1 MPVRLPSIQLVI
13 TEARAIA
20 VRFPFVMF
28 AALAATVFGV
38 LIVDDD
44 LLWQRWFFPATLG
57 IPLLLALALFAE
69 RRTWDQM
76 RRALLGLGGLLV
88 LLAFALLWPRW
99 SEAVA
104 FTRWFQLSVAFHLL
118 VAFLPF
124 VGYDE
129 VNGFWQYNK
138 ALLLRFL
145 TAGVFSAVLYVGLAI
160 ALAALDQLFGVDVEE
175 EMYGR
180 LWMVVAFMFNTWFF
194 LGGVPRDLAAL
205 EQRSGYPKGIK
216 VFAQY
221 ILVPLVTMYLAILTA
236 YLVKVIATQD
246 WPSGWIGYLVSSVA
260 AVGIFALL
268 LVYPIRER
276 EENRWIVT
284 YSRWFFIALFPAIV
298 MLWLAIWQRV
308 NQYGVTE
315 PRYFLTI
322 LSIWLAGIAVYFTL
336 RGSRRIIL
344 IPASLCAVAL
354 VTFFGPWSAYAV
366 SHRSQTHR
374 LEQVLVRSELLVD
387 GTLRPATRDL
397 SFADRKEISAG
408 LRYLIETH
416 GTGSIEPWFGGSLAA
431 IDTVG
436 EGTRPADRGEADERT
451 RLITAYLGVPYVG
464 RWQRGDVEQFNYFV
478 ERSEEAISIRG
489 YDYAVHLDGALHDT
503 VQVADDIRLRYDST
517 GVALE
522 LASES
527 GILAS
532 VPLLQ
537 LLERAQRYAGTGG
550 DRSIPRDSLLA
561 TAENERARIAV
572 YVTAVSGQRLEE
584 GVALSSLSAE
594 VYLVVR

>member
-1 MPVRLPSIQLVI
+1 LVI
-13 TEARAIA
+13 TAARSTA
-20 VRFPFVMF
+20 VRFPFVLF
-28 AALAATVFGV
+28 AALAAAVFGV
-38 LIVDDD
+38 LLVDDD
-44 LLWQRWFFPATLG
+44 ELWQRWFFPATLG
-57 IPLLLALALFAE
+57 LPLLLALALLAE
-69 RRTWDQM
+69 RRAWPATQ
-76 RRALLGLGGLLV
+76 RALLGLGGILV

-99 SEAVA
+99 SETAA
-104 FTRWFQLSVAFHLL
+104 ITRWLQLSVAFHLL

-129 VNGFWQYNK
+129 PNGFWQYNK
-138 ALLLRFL
+138 SLFIRFL
-145 TAGVFSAVLYVGLAI
+145 TAGIFSSVLYIGLAI
-160 ALAALDQLFGVDVEE
+160 AVAALDQLFGVDVEPE
-175 EMYGR
+175 TYGR
-180 LWMVVAFMFNTWFF
+180 LWFVIAFLFNTWFF
-194 LGGVPRDLAAL
+194 LSGVPRDLAAL
-205 EQRSGYPKGIK
+205 ERHGGYPKGLK

-221 ILVPLVTMYLAILTA
+221 ILVPLVTVYLAILMT

-284 YSRWFFIALFPAIV
+284 YSRWFYIALFPAIV

-308 NQYGVTE
+308 DQYGMTE

-322 LSIWLAGIAVYFTL
+322 LSIWLAGIAVYYTV
-336 RGSRRIIL
+336 RGSRRILL
-344 IPASLCAVAL
+344 IPASLCVLAV

-366 SHRSQTHR
+366 SRRSQTHR
-374 LEQVLVRSELLVD
+374 LEQVLVRTELLVD
-387 GTLRPATRDL
+387 GTLRSAARDV
-397 SFADRKEISAG
+397 SFIDRKEISAG

-416 GTGSIEPWFGGSLAA
+416 GTGSIEEWFGGSLAA

-436 EGTRPADRGEADERT
+436 EGTRPSERSETDERT

-464 RWQRGDVEQFNYFV
+464 RWQRGDVEHFSYFV
-478 ERSEEAISIRG
+478 QQDEVAIPIRDF
-489 YDYAVHLDGALHDT
+489 DYAARVDGVVHDT
-503 VQVADDIRLRYDST
+503 VRLTEDLRLRYDST

-522 LASES
+522 LLRENES
-527 GILAS
+527 LVS
-532 VPLLQ
+532 LSLLTV
-537 LLERAQRYAGTGG
+537 LERAQQYAGTGG

-561 TAENERARIAV
+561 MAESARARLAV
-572 YVTAVSGQRLEE
+572 YVTAISGQRLEE

-594 VYLVVR
+594 VYLAVK

>member
-1 MPVRLPSIQLVI
+1 VQLPSIQLVI

-28 AALAATVFGV
+28 AALAAAVFGV
-38 LIVDDD
+38 LLVDDES
-44 LLWQRWFFPATLG
+44 LWQRWFFPSTLG
-57 IPLLLALALFAE
+57 IPLLLALALLAE
-69 RRTWDQM
+69 RRGWDM
-76 RRALLGLGGLLV
+76 VLRALLGVGGLLV
-88 LLAFALLWPRW
+88 LLGFALLWPRW
-99 SEAVA
+99 SETIA
-104 FTRWFQLSVAFHLL
+104 FTRWFQLSVALHLL

-129 VNGFWQYNK
+129 PNGFWQYNK
-138 ALLLRFL
+138 ALFLRFL

-160 ALAALDQLFGVDVEE
+160 ALAALDQLFGANVPEE
-175 EMYGR
+175 TYGR
-180 LWMVVAFMFNTWFF
+180 LWMVVAFVFNTWFF

-221 ILVPLVTMYLAILTA
+221 ILVPLVTVYMAILMA

-284 YSRWFFIALFPAIV
+284 YSRWFYIALFPPIV

-308 NQYGVTE
+308 DQYGVTE

-336 RGSRRIIL
+336 RGSRQIIL
-344 IPASLCAVAL
+344 IPASLCGVAVL
-354 VTFFGPWSAYAV
+354 TFFGPWSAYPV
-366 SHRSQTHR
+366 SRGSQTDR
-374 LEQVLVRSELLVD
+374 LEQVLVRTELLVD
-387 GTLRPATRDL
+387 GALRPATGEQ
-397 SFADRKEISAG
+397 SYTDRREISAG

-416 GTGSIEPWFGGSLAA
+416 GTGTIEPWFGGSLAA

-436 EGTRPADRGEADERT
+436 EGTRPAERGETEERT
-451 RLITAYLGVPYVG
+451 RLLTAWLGVPYVG
-464 RWQRGDVEQFNYFV
+464 RWQRGDFEHFNYFV
-478 ERSEEAISIRG
+478 ERGQEAISISG
-489 YDYAVHLDGALHDT
+489 FEYAVNFDGALRDT
-503 VQVADDIRLRYDST
+503 VRVTDDVRLQFDSA

-522 LASES
+522 LTSES
-527 GILAS
+527 GIMAS
-532 VPLLQ
+532 VPLLP

-550 DRSIPRDSLLA
+550 DRNIPRDSLLA

-572 YVTAVSGQRLEE
+572 YVTAVSGQRLDE
-584 GVALSSLSAE
+584 GVALNSLSAE